1 MITTLVLSLMLALAA
16 AGPTGA
22 SINPVQHSEA
32 RQTQAADG
40 GTTADCCRTINPVQ
54 HSE

>member
-1 MITTLVLSLMLALAA
+1 MITTLVLSLLLALAA
-16 AGPTGA
+16 AEPTTA

-32 RQTQAADG
+32 RAAQDAEADDQAG
-40 GTTADCCRTINPVQ
+40 INPVQ